1 MMRRSGLCLALILSL
16 GACAYDGGDIG
27 NPFTR
32 KVQWYSFA
40 GGDDIQAACAAGAPE
55 QVRLIYNAVWGEQVR
70 IYEWGGDARD
80 LRIRVIGPGNLTGL
94 SSDDVL
100 APWRAAETRVPLS
113 DEARAGLDTA
123 LAEAG
128 GFGPPAVG
136 LDLPSHGYYW
146 AAATCRAGHF
156 TFTGWRW
163 PSDSFSAARFPVLLF
178 GLDPSRD
185 GVHQPADQT
194 LDLQWK
200 EDVRR
205 GVAAPFLL
213 SVGRTGR
220 VR

>member
-1 MMRRSGLCLALILSL
+1 MMYRFGFCLALIISL
-16 GACAYDGGDIG
+16 AGCAYDGGDIG

-32 KVQWYSFA
+32 KVQWYSFV
-40 GGDDIQAACAAGAPE
+40 GGDDIQAACAAGAPD
-55 QVRLIYNAVWGEQVR
+55 QARLVYNAVWGEQVR
-70 IYEWGGDARD
+70 IYEWQGASRD

-94 SSDDVL
+94 TSDDVL
-100 APWRAAETRVPLS
+100 APWRAVETRVALS
-113 DEARAGLDTA
+113 DPARRDLDSA

-146 AAATCRAGHF
+146 AAATCHAGRF

-163 PSDSFSAARFPVLLF
+163 PSDSFAAARFPAVLF
-178 GLDPSRD
+178 ALDPNRD
-185 GVHQPADQT
+185 GVRPPVDQT
-194 LDLQWK
+194 LDLQWE

-205 GVAAPFLL
+205 GVAAPFLI
-213 SVGRTGR
+213 SVGRDGR

>member
-1 MMRRSGLCLALILSL
+1 MTGRSGLCLALVLSL
-16 GACAYDGGDIG
+16 CACTYDGGDIG

-32 KVQWYSFA
+32 KVQWYSFI
-40 GGDDIQAACAAGAPE
+40 GGDDIQASCAAGSAE
-55 QVRLIYNAVWGEQVR
+55 QVRLVYNAVWGEQVR
-70 IYEWGGDARD
+70 IYEWDGGTRD

-94 SSDDVL
+94 TSDDIL
-100 APWRAAETRVPLS
+100 APWRAVETRVPLS
-113 DEARAGLDTA
+113 AEARTGLDTA

-146 AAATCRAGHF
+146 AAATCRDGRF

-163 PSDSFSAARFPVLLF
+163 PSDSFAAARFPALLF
-178 GLDPSRD
+178 ALDPSRAE
-185 GVHQPADQT
+185 VRPPADQT
-194 LDLQWK
+194 LDLQW
-200 EDVRR
+200 EDDVRR

-213 SVGRTGR
+213 SVGRNGR